1 MKNIIMTQDPLKE
14 LLLKSSTI
22 FLESI
27 DGKPCH
33 DPPTMNHNIPQTQQ
47 YSNRSSDDSQCHLSS
62 TENFLQIYLLHKCI
76 LTTDSCYSN
85 CEFINMP
92 YIAYTFTFHM
102 VEQAPLTEAE
112 ESTFQVLLNRAGITC
127 VK

>member
-1 MKNIIMTQDPLKE
+1 MKNIVMTQEPLEE

-33 DPPTMNHNIPQTQQ
+33 DPPTMNHDIPQTQQ

-92 YIAYTFTFHM
+92 YIAYTFTW
-102 VEQAPLTEAE
+102 
-112 ESTFQVLLNRAGITC
+112 LNRHH
-127 VK
+127 

>member
-47 YSNRSSDDSQCHLSS
+47 YSNRSSYDSQCHLENYNNNLSS
-62 TENFLQIYLLHKCI
+62 TENFLQTY
-76 LTTDSCYSN
+76 SCYSN
-85 CEFINMP
+85 CEFIIMP
-92 YIAYTFTFHM
+92 YIAYTFTW
-102 VEQAPLTEAE
+102 
-112 ESTFQVLLNRAGITC
+112 LNRHH
-127 VK
+127 

>member
-1 MKNIIMTQDPLKE
+1 MTQDPLKE

-33 DPPTMNHNIPQTQQ
+33 DPPTMNHDIPQTQQ

-62 TENFLQIYLLHKCI
+62 TENSLQIYLLHKVHFDNRQLLSQLRIYYYALYCV
-76 LTTDSCYSN
+76 
-85 CEFINMP
+85 
-92 YIAYTFTFHM
+92 YIHM
-102 VEQAPLTEAE
+102 VEQASLTEAE